1 VDKLVVDELAA
12 RIKVPRVSLV
22 FSEQAHN
29 VAYWHFASIRH
40 HALNGRFW
48 SNSGHWS
55 APALNASVAFD
66 PERSSGA
73 AQRHSAGAAY
83 MFNKCAVISV
93 Q

>member
-1 VDKLVVDELAA
+1 VDKLVVDKLAA

-66 PERSSGA
+66 P
-73 AQRHSAGAAY
+73 QRTLAVHCGNGFNAG
-83 MFNKCAVISV
+83 FNPIKLSV
-93 Q
+93 